1 MINIWNTLT
10 ITTLSHTIKLKMTKT
25 QETEKI
31 IVS

>member
-1 MINIWNTLT
+1 MEYLT
-10 ITTLSHTIKLKMTKT
+10 ITTLSHTIKLKTTKT